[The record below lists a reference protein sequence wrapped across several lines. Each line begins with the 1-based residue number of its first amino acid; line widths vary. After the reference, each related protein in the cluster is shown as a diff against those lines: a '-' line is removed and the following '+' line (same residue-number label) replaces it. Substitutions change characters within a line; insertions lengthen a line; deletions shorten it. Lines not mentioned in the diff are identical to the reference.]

1 MSSGPA
7 GKGKK
12 GKKLS
17 RVEIIPENA
26 EYEEHLRSLGDETPS
41 DDTGEQ
47 EEISTRKRKR
57 DDTIRIPDASS
68 KDKSEQTKVTAN
80 PYAKKQRKKKS
91 RSWQYL
97 DEFEVNGE
105 KWVRCKLCQTEIKR
119 DKTCSTTQLNRHV
132 DKCKV
137 THGVT
142 RQTQLQFQKSR
153 NASEVTLETFKYD
166 HAEMRKTVAHYI
178 LINELP
184 FMHVES
190 FMFNEVMRKATPL
203 WQKISRTTVKADCVT
218 TYEIEKK
225 KLKEVFKSVKKL
237 NITTDMWTSSN

>member
-12 GKKLS
+12 GKKPS
-17 RVEIIPENA
+17 HVEIIPENA
-26 EYEEHLRSLGDETPS
+26 EYEEHLQSLGDETPS

-68 KDKSEQTKVTAN
+68 KDKSGQTEVTAN

-105 KWVRCKLCQTEIKR
+105 KWVRCKLCQTEI
-119 DKTCSTTQLNRHV
+119 N
-132 DKCKV
+132 
-137 THGVT
+137 G
-142 RQTQLQFQKSR
+142 
-153 NASEVTLETFKYD
+153 LEGHF
-166 HAEMRKTVAHYI
+166 
-178 LINELP
+178 
-184 FMHVES
+184 
-190 FMFNEVMRKATPL
+190 
-203 WQKISRTTVKADCVT
+203 
-218 TYEIEKK
+218 
-225 KLKEVFKSVKKL
+225 
-237 NITTDMWTSSN
+237 